1 MKIHFK
7 NSWMKSSLFFVLL
20 LCINTTTI
28 SANTLQNKFV
38 LITSLS
44 GIAFPIPLPLPDTVK
59 PKKPYLTIDL
69 PNTTSLD
76 KVYIEIA
83 GEANAIIL
91 INGHAVGR
99 IQSNGKAL
107 IAVDSSGVDGIKY
120 FTIQLRD
127 AAGNISDPLKV
138 SVEKIPDPKFD
149 IEYKGLTLYH
159 ENLAVDEY
167 KLTPLSDSTF
177 NALKPT
183 QKRQVAHTLL
193 SSLFFGYT
201 KEILDEKINS
211 GHFLE
216 NIRLGFTE
224 ELTDKAEIESY
235 ILDEEKFYQS
245 QWSEYQVTH
254 ILSRFY
260 AMQHL
265 DRYFLHNWTAYI
277 LTQTIMF
284 SPAYELD
291 TTHTSNIANVY
302 NRIVTFLNEE
312 SGMRYISYVH
322 MMSEDNWRR
331 FRSPEDNG
339 REMLEIYLQDQ
350 DDSHVPIAA
359 QALQNWKLNT
369 DNDTLEVS
377 LNENQDPLKLF
388 DTVIVNGDD
397 FYRELVKSSAF
408 TKGVT
413 RRLVDFFFTQADDAK
428 KVSITQSII
437 NSNPET
443 WQDILLQIV
452 FSEEF
457 LLHTTRVRSMEEL
470 FFSYAKKIDFK
481 HHKWTFTELKRALS
495 DMHQASMRYKLGKLE
510 RVPTDALSFAY
521 THKYLRE
528 ELLVRH
534 SVASYTDDYEAWERQ
549 GWSNQYIDLKHFTFN
564 EEEQIPTLHSL
575 IHYIFQTIMTR
586 NATQKELDFFT
597 NHMTYEEDGEIEFQW
612 AYNIFVQYD
621 DPEEERLKRIK
632 RRRDVTN
639 TILDYLSRLESTY
652 TQREVN

>member
-1 MKIHFK
+1 
-7 NSWMKSSLFFVLL
+7 MKSSLFFVLL

-413 RRLVDFFFTQADDAK
+413 RRLVDFFFTQADNAK
-428 KVSITQSII
+428 KVSITQSIV

-452 FSEEF
+452 FSEEY
-457 LLHTTRVRSMEEL
+457 LLHTTRIKSMEES
-470 FFSYAKKIDFK
+470 FFSLTKKLDFK
-481 HHKWTFTELKRALS
+481 HHIWTFNTLKKSLAN
-495 DMHQASMRYKLGKLE
+495 MHQASMRYKLGKLD

-528 ELLVRH
+528 ELFMRH
-534 SVASYTDDYEAWERQ
+534 SNDLYVDDYRSWARQ
-549 GWSNQYIDLKHFTFN
+549 GWSDSFTDTSHFKFN
-564 EEEQIPTLHSL
+564 EEEKIETLHQFIQYLFHS
-575 IHYIFQTIMTR
+575 IISR
-586 NATQKELDFFT
+586 DATQKELDFFT
-597 NHMTYEEDGEIEFQW
+597 QHMTYEEDGETKFHW
-612 AYNIFVQYD
+612 AYNLFAQYD
-621 DPEEERLKRIK
+621 DAEEERLKRND
-632 RRRDVTN
+632 RRRDIATTV
-639 TILDYLSRLESTY
+639 LDYLSRLESTY

>member
-7 NSWMKSSLFFVLL
+7 NSWMKSSLFSVLL
-20 LCINTTTI
+20 LCINTTSI

-69 PNTTSLD
+69 PNTTSSD

-83 GEANAIIL
+83 GEVNAIIL
-91 INGHAVGR
+91 INGHTVGR

-413 RRLVDFFFTQADDAK
+413 RRLVDFFFTQADNAK
-428 KVSITQSII
+428 KVSITQSIV
-437 NSNPET
+437 NSNPQT

-452 FSEEF
+452 FSEEY
-457 LLHTTRVRSMEEL
+457 LLHTTRIKSMEES
-470 FFSYAKKIDFK
+470 FFSLTKKLDFK
-481 HHKWTFTELKRALS
+481 HHIWTFNTLKKSLAN
-495 DMHQASMRYKLGKLE
+495 MHQASMRYKLGKLD

-528 ELLVRH
+528 ELFMRH
-534 SVASYTDDYEAWERQ
+534 SNDLYVDDYRSWARQ
-549 GWSNQYIDLKHFTFN
+549 GWSDSFTDTSHFKFN
-564 EEEQIPTLHSL
+564 EEEKIETLHQFIQYLFHS
-575 IHYIFQTIMTR
+575 IISR
-586 NATQKELDFFT
+586 DATQKELDFFT
-597 NHMTYEEDGEIEFQW
+597 QHMTYEEDGETKFHW
-612 AYNIFVQYD
+612 AYNLFAQYD
-621 DPEEERLKRIK
+621 DAEEERLKRND
-632 RRRDVTN
+632 RRRDIATTV
-639 TILDYLSRLESTY
+639 LDYLSRLESTY